1 MSVALL
7 LILLALFVAR
17 FAGQIVVVLMQPRW
31 LPPMKDWYSGLMPY
45 RYLLPSQIAIIVLMI
60 AMIRQVASGAPPNR
74 SLAIG
79 IFAFAVIYA
88 IAMLVRFVILRRR
101 HPDSRWHEGGMISIL
116 FHWVL
121 ASFLFT
127 YALAR
132 WNAGVPAG

>member
-17 FAGQIVVVLMQPRW
+17 VAGQIVVVLAQPRW
-31 LPPMKDWYSGLMPY
+31 LPPMKDWYSGLMAY
-45 RYLLPSQIAIIVLMI
+45 RYLLPSQLAIIVLMI

-79 IFAFAVIYA
+79 ILMFASVYA
-88 IAMLVRFVILRRR
+88 LAMLVRFVLLRTR
-101 HPDSRWHEGGMISIL
+101 HPDCRWYEGGMIPIL

-127 YALAR
+127 YASAR
-132 WNAGVPAG
+132 L